1 MTQKIRKAPE
11 GAQSPCYEL
20 GNGWYARFNGS
31 KLNIFNDEIGEQIL
45 LSEKS
50 IETLKRILGVK

>member
-20 GNGWYARFNGS
+20 GNGGTQDLMAAN
-31 KLNIFNDEIGEQIL
+31 
-45 LSEKS
+45 
-50 IETLKRILGVK
+50 